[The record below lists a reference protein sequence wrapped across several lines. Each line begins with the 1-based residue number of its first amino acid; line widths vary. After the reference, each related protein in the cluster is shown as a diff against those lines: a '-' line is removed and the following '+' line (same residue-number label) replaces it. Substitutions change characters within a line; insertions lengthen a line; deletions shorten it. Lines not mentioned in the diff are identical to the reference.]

1 MESDVDDERICIKEK
16 ETDKEILVT
25 LYPPD
30 EGPEADTDQDSDD
43 EHEPNGLPE
52 HLPGRILRAGGM
64 AEIHNKPESR

>member
-25 LYPPD
+25 LY
-30 EGPEADTDQDSDD
+30 GPEADTDQDSDD
-43 EHEPNGLPE
+43 EHEPKGLPE
-52 HLPGRILRAGGM
+52 HLPGRILRAGGV